1 MAPHLTYADASPV
14 REGDWVLIERG
25 TALGRVS
32 EIINSPKLAA
42 ERKFEGIGVIVDAQP
57 KGFVFLSQACLSKDP
72 LQYVRR
78 GPSEHT
84 RVAAAIALGAGLLIM
99 LPALYSLL
107 SAVYSAFSTGEVMV
121 ISVGRWAVHREVV
134 SWGSGWARFAGP
146 PILVASLLAFDGS
159 RGVTLRWWLSA
170 AGSACALVLLGYSVW
185 FTSINRTLGFI
196 GLLVFV
202 ALALQVGKWFG
213 RAAALAFVVAC
224 AGVVI
229 WRVAGA
235 T

>member
-1 MAPHLTYADASPV
+1 MALQLTYADTSPV

-32 EIINSPKLAA
+32 EIISSPELAA
-42 ERKFEGIGVIVDAQP
+42 ERNLEGLGVVVDAQP
-57 KGFVFLSQACLSKDP
+57 KDFVFLSQTCLREDP

-78 GPSEHT
+78 GPSERT
-84 RVAAAIALGAGLLIM
+84 RVAAAIALGVGLLIM

-121 ISVGRWAVHREVV
+121 ISVGRSEVNREMV
-134 SWGSGWARFAGP
+134 SWSSGWARFAGP
-146 PILVASLLAFDGS
+146 PILVASLVAFDGS
-159 RGVTLRWWLSA
+159 RGVTLRWWFSA
-170 AGSACALVLLGYSVW
+170 AGSACALALLGYSVW

-202 ALALQVGKWFG
+202 VLAHQVGKRFG
-213 RAAALAFVVAC
+213 RAAAIAFVVAC
-224 AGVVI
+224 AGLLI
-229 WRVAGA
+229 WRATGA